1 MRRLLL
7 LVALPVLAALLVGFA
22 VVQYGPGLVRGEQG
36 GNGEITIGG
45 PFALTDAA
53 GHTVTA
59 HDFAGRWMLVY
70 FGYTHCPDVCPTTL
84 NTIALALAKLPAATR
99 ARIAPLFITVD
110 PDRDTPTLMG
120 AYARAFDPQ
129 ITGLSGTPAEI
140 SAAEQEYHVY
150 AQKHPIKGDAV
161 DYDMDHSSV
170 IYVMKPDGSFDTVL
184 SDTMT
189 PADMAK
195 QLQGLAA

>member
-7 LVALPVLAALLVGFA
+7 IALPVLAALLIGF
-22 VVQYGPGLVRGEQG
+22 VVVHYGPGLVHDEQADN
-36 GNGEITIGG
+36 NGEITIGG

-53 GHTVTA
+53 GRTVTA
-59 HDFAGRWMLVY
+59 HDFNGRWMLVY

-99 ARIAPLFITVD
+99 ARIAPVFITVD
-110 PDRDTPTLMG
+110 PERDTPKLM
-120 AYARAFDPQ
+120 ANYAHAFDPQ
-129 ITGLSGTPAEI
+129 ITGLSGSPAAI
-140 SAAEQEYHVY
+140 DSAEHEYHVY
-150 AQKHPIKGDAV
+150 AQKHPIKGDPG

-189 PADMAK
+189 PKDMAK